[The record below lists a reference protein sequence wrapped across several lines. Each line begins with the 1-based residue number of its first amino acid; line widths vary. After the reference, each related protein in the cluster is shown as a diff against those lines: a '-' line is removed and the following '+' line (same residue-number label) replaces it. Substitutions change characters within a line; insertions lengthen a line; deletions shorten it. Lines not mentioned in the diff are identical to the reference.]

1 MTTHSYT
8 VDDARFEVV
17 EQDGDYVLKLKDG
30 VSLDHETE
38 ASVTVTVTSTDNNG
52 AATSEAF
59 DISVADLNEAV
70 TADNSTEG
78 TTENATLSST
88 VTATDLDGDSITYSL
103 DGQPAEG
110 SVSFNADG
118 SYSFEPGTDFDD
130 LAADETR
137 EVSFSFTAND
147 GNGST
152 DQGTVTIVV
161 TGTNDAPTAVDLSA
175 SSVDENS
182 AGAVIGTLSTT
193 DVDTNDTHSYT
204 VDDARF
210 EVVEQDG
217 DYVLKLKD
225 GVSLDHETEASVT
238 VTVTS
243 TDNNGAATS
252 EAFDIS
258 VADLNEGPTLSASGS
273 YNFFQN
279 GSFEDF
285 SGGTYQSS
293 GGSGWYED
301 VSLNGW
307 EETNVDVHE
316 SARAAGGAT
325 DGDYVLDL
333 AYNDNGTISQT
344 IEGMQDG
351 DSYTMTIDLQSRG
364 AVGESVV
371 EIVWN
376 GTVIATIDPATDGSG
391 WHTYNH

>member
-1 MTTHSYT
+1 MASPAEGSVSFNADGSYSFEPGTDFDDLAADETREVSFSFTASDGNGSTDQGTVTLLWSPAPMMPPRRWIFPPPAWMRIVRAPLSAPSPPPMWDTSDTHCYT

-137 EVSFSFTAND
+137 EVSFSFTASD

-152 DQGTVTIVV
+152 DQGTRHHC
-161 TGTNDAPTAVDLSA
+161 G
-175 SSVDENS
+175 
-182 AGAVIGTLSTT
+182 
-193 DVDTNDTHSYT
+193 H
-204 VDDARF
+204 RH
-210 EVVEQDG
+210 Q
-217 DYVLKLKD
+217 
-225 GVSLDHETEASVT
+225 
-238 VTVTS
+238 
-243 TDNNGAATS
+243 
-252 EAFDIS
+252 
-258 VADLNEGPTLSASGS
+258 
-273 YNFFQN
+273 
-279 GSFEDF
+279 
-285 SGGTYQSS
+285 
-293 GGSGWYED
+293 
-301 VSLNGW
+301 
-307 EETNVDVHE
+307 
-316 SARAAGGAT
+316 
-325 DGDYVLDL
+325 
-333 AYNDNGTISQT
+333 
-344 IEGMQDG
+344 
-351 DSYTMTIDLQSRG
+351 
-364 AVGESVV
+364 
-371 EIVWN
+371 
-376 GTVIATIDPATDGSG
+376 
-391 WHTYNH
+391 